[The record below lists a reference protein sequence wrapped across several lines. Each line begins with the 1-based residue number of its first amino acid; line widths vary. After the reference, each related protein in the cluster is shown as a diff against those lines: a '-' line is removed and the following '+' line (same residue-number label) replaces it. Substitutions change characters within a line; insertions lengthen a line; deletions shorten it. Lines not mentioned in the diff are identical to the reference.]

1 MAVQNSNIFLLI
13 CDLSKLLTSTIFL
26 SVTVMINLKVDSVR
40 IKSFIFYRKEKN
52 ASMVIIY
59 RKKLISVFEKFFN
72 NFLNYSLFIFQ
83 KIYELKEL

>member
-26 SVTVMINLKVDSVR
+26 SVTVMINLKVDNVR

-59 RKKLISVFEKFFN
+59 RKKLISVFGKFFN